1 MVAAR
6 LAAQLEAELQK
17 RRVAQLAVQRGTQR
31 PHRPQPF
38 FERQV
43 VRDGAAKQILA
54 RVRLN
59 CKCSPKCYRKG
70 QKEKYEK
77 NYKKRKMKTYRRKI
91 NFPLGSFPSKN
102 PSPC

>member
-1 MVAAR
+1 
-6 LAAQLEAELQK
+6 
-17 RRVAQLAVQRGTQR
+17 
-31 PHRPQPF
+31 
-38 FERQV
+38 V

-77 NYKKRKMKTYRRKI
+77 TIKMKNENENEK
-91 NFPLGSFPSKN
+91 
-102 PSPC
+102 